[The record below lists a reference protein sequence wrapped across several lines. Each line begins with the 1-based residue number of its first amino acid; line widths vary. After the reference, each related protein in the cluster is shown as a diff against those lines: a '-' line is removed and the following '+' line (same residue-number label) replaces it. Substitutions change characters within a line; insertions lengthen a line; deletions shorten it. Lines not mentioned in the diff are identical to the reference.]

1 MADPI
6 FAVFAEILRI
16 PEEKISDATSPD
28 NTPEWD
34 SLAAMFLIGGLEDR
48 FEVEFSIAD
57 IMEMKTLANVR
68 KVLTAKGVDLG

>member
-6 FAVFAEILRI
+6 IAVFAEILRI
-16 PEEKISDATSPD
+16 PEDTISEETSPQ

-48 FEVEFSIAD
+48 FSVEFSIAE
-57 IMEMKTLANVR
+57 IMEMNTLANVR
-68 KVLTAKGVDLG
+68 KVLTAKGVALD